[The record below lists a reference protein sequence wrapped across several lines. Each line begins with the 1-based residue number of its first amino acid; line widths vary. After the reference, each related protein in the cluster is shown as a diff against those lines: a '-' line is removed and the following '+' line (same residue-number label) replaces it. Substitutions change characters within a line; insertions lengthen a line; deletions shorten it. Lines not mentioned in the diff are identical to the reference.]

1 MAKLFVIAGHGAG
14 DPGACG
20 NGYSEAERVRALAQ
34 RIKTLGGNNVT
45 LGDVNRNYYADNGIS
60 TLNISKDYQIN
71 KLPRS
76 KLRGISLDL
85 ASLGIFVKRSK
96 LRGIR
101 PVSD

>member
-1 MAKLFVIAGHGAG
+1 MAQIESGLFWRSMDLIQAIFK
-14 DPGACG
+14 
-20 NGYSEAERVRALAQ
+20 R
-34 RIKTLGGNNVT
+34 
-45 LGDVNRNYYADNGIS
+45 
-60 TLNISKDYQIN
+60 N

>member
-1 MAKLFVIAGHGAG
+1 MRNAY
-14 DPGACG
+14 G
-20 NGYSEAERVRALAQ
+20 NKVEHYSM
-34 RIKTLGGNNVT
+34 
-45 LGDVNRNYYADNGIS
+45 
-60 TLNISKDYQIN
+60 N

>member
-1 MAKLFVIAGHGAG
+1 MDLNKIG
-14 DPGACG
+14 
-20 NGYSEAERVRALAQ
+20 
-34 RIKTLGGNNVT
+34 KTLKEHRLGQNLSIRDLSNMSNVAAST
-45 LGDVNRNYYADNGIS
+45 IS
-60 TLNISKDYQIN
+60 QN

>member
-1 MAKLFVIAGHGAG
+1 MAIKKLK
-14 DPGACG
+14 
-20 NGYSEAERVRALAQ
+20 NY
-34 RIKTLGGNNVT
+34 KTDAFMTHSPFHFQEG
-45 LGDVNRNYYADNGIS
+45 
-60 TLNISKDYQIN
+60 YQIQN

>member
-1 MAKLFVIAGHGAG
+1 MIITKLKKPAIALVY
-14 DPGACG
+14 CF
-20 NGYSEAERVRALAQ
+20 L
-34 RIKTLGGNNVT
+34 L
-45 LGDVNRNYYADNGIS
+45 LIS
-60 TLNISKDYQIN
+60 VPFTKYCFLFYVLKPSIFN

>member
-1 MAKLFVIAGHGAG
+1 MGEREKLKQIIDGLPEYKLAYITNLILDIAKT
-14 DPGACG
+14 D
-20 NGYSEAERVRALAQ
+20 
-34 RIKTLGGNNVT
+34 
-45 LGDVNRNYYADNGIS
+45 
-60 TLNISKDYQIN
+60 N